1 MIREC
6 LYEMFGLKMIDFENM
21 YYYRKIMYCNS
32 YLLSFCDILFFLQ
45 ELLVK
50 VLCCLIS

>member
-21 YYYRKIMYCNS
+21 YYYRKIMFC